1 VLRRVHGYSM
11 TICTLPSP
19 GATPDV
25 IFVCGSGTSW
35 DDEKLICEDSFGA
48 ADFVDLVDLKL
59 VLPDRPKAF
68 ILPHSV

>member
-1 VLRRVHGYSM
+1 
-11 TICTLPSP
+11 
-19 GATPDV
+19 V